1 MDICEVIRV
10 KRDGGKLS
18 EEEINWFVAA
28 STAHEIADYQISA
41 MLMAMYINGMDDEE
55 TAQLTKAMRDS
66 GEKPDLSS
74 IPGVKVDKHSTG
86 GVGDKTTLSA
96 CPLAAACGVKVAKMS
111 GRGLGFTGGTV
122 DKLAAIPGYV
132 TALSEEAFFDCVKER
147 GISVVSQTKDIAAA
161 DKIFYALRD
170 VTATVDNIPLI
181 SASIM
186 SKKLAL
192 GSDAILLDV
201 KCGEAAFMNDIEEAR
216 KLAKTMTNIG
226 AAAGKKVT
234 AMITAMDQPL
244 GKAVGNALEVREAI
258 DVLKGNGPEDI
269 TELSVAL
276 AGMMIYLAGIADD
289 PEKGK
294 AMAQAALEDGRGLM
308 KLREMIEGQ
317 GGDPAVTDDPEGV
330 MGTAAFRKELVSK
343 NKGYVNFI
351 HGTTVGLASM
361 TAGAGRKK
369 LDDEIDLLA
378 GITLNKKVGDRVEAG
393 ETLCTVWS
401 GDEEKLSE
409 ALETVSEAFVIGS
422 AEPEKNPLI
431 LDIVTSDMQ

>member
-1 MDICEVIRV
+1 
-10 KRDGGKLS
+10 
-18 EEEINWFVAA
+18 
-28 STAHEIADYQISA
+28 
-41 MLMAMYINGMDDEE
+41 
-55 TAQLTKAMRDS
+55 MRDS

-201 KCGEAAFMNDIEEAR
+201 KCGEAAFMNDIEEAK
-216 KLAKTMTNIG
+216 KLALASSFANEVFG
-226 AAAGKKVT
+226 A
-234 AMITAMDQPL
+234 
-244 GKAVGNALEVREAI
+244 
-258 DVLKGNGPEDI
+258 
-269 TELSVAL
+269 
-276 AGMMIYLAGIADD
+276 
-289 PEKGK
+289 
-294 AMAQAALEDGRGLM
+294 
-308 KLREMIEGQ
+308 
-317 GGDPAVTDDPEGV
+317 
-330 MGTAAFRKELVSK
+330 ELVSA
-343 NKGYVNFI
+343 YC
-351 HGTTVGLASM
+351 
-361 TAGAGRKK
+361 R
-369 LDDEIDLLA
+369 
-378 GITLNKKVGDRVEAG
+378 
-393 ETLCTVWS
+393 
-401 GDEEKLSE
+401 
-409 ALETVSEAFVIGS
+409 
-422 AEPEKNPLI
+422 
-431 LDIVTSDMQ
+431 